1 MAELTAQQIDAL
13 MRNQMSIERNRSEM
27 EDFRQQDIPPIINEL
42 RGVNSKLN
50 SLMDSVSRV
59 VKQVNKPPVIENDTV
74 QSDVEEKQT
83 EKSIKPLETISKH
96 LLDIKEFL
104 VKTFS
109 PDPSKPPTGLS
120 QSTKDDS
127 SPTKDLKETSE
138 KIQKQNKDV
147 VSASQSA
154 LGWLGALF
162 TIGAIPVIANTLGIG
177 AAGGVSGGILSKV
190 LPKIIPVGKAVMRR
204 IPIIGT
210 LLSWYEGYKKIK
222 AGGFDNIVFGLMDV
236 AAGFAYAFPGVGTAI
251 GLGIDVLQYFLTNK
265 ANEWKKE
272 TGNTSFFGSMY
283 NQIIEYLS
291 ETAPIKWLSELG
303 SRFKAIWDDPSYDN
317 LMSLFDHLGAGFQGI
332 KNMFLTLNKD
342 AGAALGLTDEEGNT
356 TGLFEWLHSK
366 VKEYI
371 IEPVKD
377 LFTAVFGFVGRL
389 LSNIQDG
396 IADMILT
403 AVDKIPM
410 PSMIRNQIKNF
421 LELPSA
427 EDKAAMDDMNKKA
440 AAKNI
445 DVNKPTNV
453 SGVIERRASRAGLD
467 VGDFQFLDDEIRSLG
482 PDSPLYKL
490 WNQGK
495 YKEAMDLRHEMQ
507 MKKVNESPEIPKL
520 DVDVELDSPPMSSN
534 VQNNVSNITSTT
546 YVLPE
551 SPSMRVG
558 AIA

>member
-1 MAELTAQQIDAL
+1 MAELTAQDIDAL
-13 MRNQMSIERNRSEM
+13 MRNQASIERNRTAM
-27 EDFRQQDIPPIINEL
+27 EEFRQQDIPPILNQL
-42 RGVNSKLN
+42 RDVNSKLFT
-50 SLMDSVSRV
+50 LTESVGRIV
-59 VKQVNKPPVIENDTV
+59 RQVDKPPVIENDTV
-74 QSDVEEKQT
+74 QADVEEKQT
-83 EKSIKPLETISKH
+83 EKSLKPLETISKH

-127 SPTKDLKETSE
+127 SPTEDLKETSE
-138 KIQKQNKDV
+138 KIEKQNNEV

-210 LLSWYEGYKKIK
+210 LLSWYEGYKKIS

-251 GLGIDVLQYFLTNK
+251 GLGIDVLQYFLTDK

-272 TGNTSFFGSMY
+272 TGNTSFFGSMWDS
-283 NQIIEYLS
+283 IMSYLKD
-291 ETAPIKWLSELG
+291 TPIFKWFQDTGRVMKEFWDNPTYDTFMAMAGQFG
-303 SRFKAIWDDPSYDN
+303 SILQPIRDTFS
-317 LMSLFDHLGAGFQGI
+317 
-332 KNMFLTLNKD
+332 MFSAD
-342 AGAALGLTDEEGNT
+342 AGAALGLTDSEGNAQ
-356 TGLFEWLHSK
+356 GLFGWIGDKVDEWIITPVMDFLEGIFVSIGDAMISMASSVNDFVKRVVDNNIGDGMAKDAIYWAMGWNSGPEPEGGFGEVEELKRPK
-366 VKEYI
+366 VKEADGMRSA
-371 IEPVKD
+371 VKD
-377 LFTAVFGFVGRL
+377 LAKHVGGKFGEEDYL
-389 LSNIQDG
+389 
-396 IADMILT
+396 
-403 AVDKIPM
+403 
-410 PSMIRNQIKNF
+410 NF
-421 LELPSA
+421 LDAATPEQLMDA
-427 EDKAAMDDMNKKA
+427 NTMLRYKARERGLLDSFNKMPEKSD
-440 AAKNI
+440 I
-445 DVNKPTNV
+445 P
-453 SGVIERRASRAGLD
+453 
-467 VGDFQFLDDEIRSLG
+467 
-482 PDSPLYKL
+482 
-490 WNQGK
+490 
-495 YKEAMDLRHEMQ
+495 KEADLEA
-507 MKKVNESPEIPKL
+507 EIS
-520 DVDVELDSPPMSSN
+520 SPPMSSN